1 MFEGH
6 PKGLWALAL
15 ANTGER
21 FGYYTMLAVFLFFLQ
36 DNFGFSMGTSSSIQA
51 AFLGIV
57 YFVPLFGGML
67 ADKFG
72 FGKMVTSGIV
82 IMFLGYLLLSL
93 PLGAGAVALGVM
105 ALALLFICVGTGLF
119 KGNLQVLVGNLYD
132 DPKYSAKRDEGFSI
146 FYMAINLGSMFAAAV
161 ALSIMAWAQDSLGIS
176 KGDSYHYAFAVAC
189 ASLILSIAIYYAF
202 RKTFAHAD
210 RAKIAAPGA
219 EKVVEEELTPAQT
232 KERIICLCLVFAVV
246 IFFWMA
252 FHQNGITMNQFARE
266 YTATSETGFMSL
278 FLSKSLSFTEIRSF
292 WNLLLCVITVY
303 GVLNIFQSKTAKGKA
318 VAGLVTVASV
328 GVLVY
333 KALNVTGEVAVEA
346 PIFQQFNP
354 CFVVALTPIVGIIFG
369 ALAKKG
375 KEPSSPMKIG
385 LGLLVAAM
393 AFVVLLVASWSLPA
407 AEEQA
412 AAVAAGTA
420 TLVSPNWLIST
431 YFVLTIAELL
441 LSPIGISFVSKVAP
455 PKYKGMMM
463 GGWFVATAIGNFL
476 IMVPGLMWGMN
487 LSIIWGVLIGIC
499 LVSAAFIFSILKRLE
514 AVAK

>member
-210 RAKIAAPGA
+210 RAKISAPGA
-219 EKVVEEELTPAQT
+219 ENVVEEELTPAQT

-303 GVLNIFQSKTAKGKA
+303 GVLNIFQSKTAKGKV
-318 VAGLVTVASV
+318 VAGLVTFASV
-328 GVLVY
+328 GVLIY
-333 KALNVTGEVAVEA
+333 KAMNVTGEVAVEA

-385 LGLLVAAM
+385 LGMLVAAM
-393 AFVVLLVASWSLPA
+393 AFVVLLMASWSLPA

-476 IMVPGLMWGMN
+476 IMVPGLMWGMS

>member
-385 LGLLVAAM
+385 LGMLVAAM